1 MARATDLTFSPQ
13 NLCLPLSP
21 FPPPPISEE
30 GSLPPSLP
38 SHIPS
43 YPRFR
48 SSLPSRLS
56 PFPSFIL
63 GERGRGGEEEGIGEK
78 GEGKTCFYLRLRAPS
93 KRPFEPETKKEGPF
107 LSFPR
112 RDSKATFVR
121 DVGGGA
127 RNCSPRLRG
136 PLAAVSLEKGGA
148 EEGGDV
154 LSFHASKLRHWC
166 DGWQTC
172 RYSTL
177 VYHHTH
183 HKRGKE
189 KKRESSTAHSTSNK
203 SSSPPPLMYV
213 R

>member
-1 MARATDLTFSPQ
+1 MTFSPQ

-48 SSLPSRLS
+48 SSLPSRLF

-63 GERGRGGEEEGIGEK
+63 GERGRGGGEEEGIGEK

-112 RDSKATFVR
+112 RYSKATFVR

-154 LSFHASKLRHWC
+154 LSFHASKLRHWY

-172 RYSTL
+172 TVRWCIITTL
-177 VYHHTH
+177 ITSA
-183 HKRGKE
+183 G
-189 KKRESSTAHSTSNK
+189 RERNGNRAPLTRHQTK
-203 SSSPPPLMYV
+203 VPPPMYV
-213 R
+213 S